1 MLPDVLFFVS
11 WFLIFFYFFG
21 LFCIESYAFKT
32 FSIWLYCK
40 GSCDFKHFIS
50 FSILYRF
57 LCFQTFSIFVFSVYW
72 VFFQT
77 LSVCAILCMLLCF
90 QSSSNY
96 RYSVY
101 ALVIKTFSIFL
112 YSFVLSKFFYFCLFI
127 CLGSCCIIFSWL
139 YHLFFT

>member
-1 MLPDVLFFVS
+1 MPSKHFLFGFIAKALVIS
-11 WFLIFFYFFG
+11 NILYHFLFYIG
-21 LFCIESYAFKT
+21 FCA
-32 FSIWLYCK
+32 
-40 GSCDFKHFIS
+40 FKHFLFLSFLYIGS
-50 FSILYRF
+50 FSKL
-57 LCFQTFSIFVFSVYW
+57 
-72 VFFQT
+72 